1 MHGRMSNQIQY
12 LARFDSVRFLES
24 ILQVYFEVLLRF
36 LNRKM
41 SSDRE

>member
-1 MHGRMSNQIQY
+1 MHGRMSNQIRY